1 MKNCNKTI
9 TFTKVID
16 YNFNKFFY
24 INFYIENLSPLVD
37 KIEGHG
43 NMHHERIFSLKG
55 AWHSRNTDVQ
65 WIHDHSPTHAS

>member
-1 MKNCNKTI
+1 MKNIIFKIITYNYVMKNCNKTI

-55 AWHSRNTDVQ
+55 A
-65 WIHDHSPTHAS
+65 